1 MPPKE
6 THAALSVPAC
16 GCAIAE
22 GAGRARKAVGVDPG
36 IKAANLVRLRRAEG
50 QVRGIIRMIEEDRYC
65 ADIITQV
72 TAVRASLHAVAQG
85 LLQNHVRHCAQAA
98 LKKGPDE
105 AAAMTAELLA
115 LLARMAR

>member
-1 MPPKE
+1 MPSKRPPDVS
-6 THAALSVPAC
+6 AAC
-16 GCAIAE
+16 GCAAAE
-22 GAGRARKAVGVDPG
+22 EHGSVRKAAGVDPR

-85 LLQNHVRHCAQAA
+85 LLQNHLRHCAQAA
-98 LKKGPDE
+98 LRKGPDE
-105 AAAMTAELLA
+105 AEAMTAELLA
-115 LLARMAR
+115 LLARMAK